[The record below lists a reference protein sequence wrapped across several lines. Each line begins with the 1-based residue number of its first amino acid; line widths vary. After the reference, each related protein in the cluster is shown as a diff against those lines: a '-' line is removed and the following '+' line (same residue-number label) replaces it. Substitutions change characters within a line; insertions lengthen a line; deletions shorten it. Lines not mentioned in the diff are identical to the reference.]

1 MFKMNKLLAK
11 HVITLEPTKLVGQNS
26 KKPKVEV
33 ESETKNAESEPA
45 VIISEALANFFGTSG
60 REMIQSEVLRHL
72 WEYIKVNQLEEVGLN
87 CSVAFGH
94 KDMEFGVDKNEARTI
109 ASDEIKEVLQM
120 VRRVHNLPLAHAWVP
135 CRAGCPCT
143 ALVDGGNLVVSCH
156 YNWHDYEF
164 GIVNNVHHLK
174 KAFLSNLG

>member
-72 WEYIKVNQLEEVGLN
+72 WEYIKVNQLEVGNRMHDSVQFLLLEFCLN
-87 CSVAFGH
+87 KLVA
-94 KDMEFGVDKNEARTI
+94 RIT
-109 ASDEIKEVLQM
+109 
-120 VRRVHNLPLAHAWVP
+120 
-135 CRAGCPCT
+135 
-143 ALVDGGNLVVSCH
+143 
-156 YNWHDYEF
+156 
-164 GIVNNVHHLK
+164 
-174 KAFLSNLG
+174 